1 MEYIRVTKE
10 NLQEEHICCAIS
22 NNNDIQVASK
32 KAWLERM
39 FDDGLVFLKSTERG
53 KCFIEYIP
61 AENAWNPINADGY
74 MYIDCLWVSGSFK
87 GHGYSS
93 DLLNACIND
102 SMEKGKKGLCIL
114 SAAKKK
120 PFLADPK
127 FLKHKGFSV
136 CDGADNGIQLWHL
149 PFTEDKGLH
158 AEDNR
163 LPQFK
168 ECAKHPRISGKG
180 YVLYYTSQCPF
191 NAKYVPVITKAAEE
205 RNVPFKA
212 IHLQGRE
219 EAQSAPTPITT
230 YALFLDGEYITNE
243 QMNEKRFLKLLDK

>member
-1 MEYIRVTKE
+1 MHLVGG
-10 NLQEEHICCAIS
+10 EE
-22 NNNDIQVASK
+22 
-32 KAWLERM
+32 KA
-39 FDDGLVFLKSTERG
+39 
-53 KCFIEYIP
+53 
-61 AENAWNPINADGY
+61 
-74 MYIDCLWVSGSFK
+74 
-87 GHGYSS
+87 
-93 DLLNACIND
+93 
-102 SMEKGKKGLCIL
+102 
-114 SAAKKK
+114 
-120 PFLADPK
+120 FLADPK

-136 CDGADNGIQLWHL
+136 CDRADNGIQLWHL

-158 AEDNR
+158 AEDSR

-168 ECAKHPRISGKG
+168 ECAKHLHVSEKG

-230 YALFLDGEYITNE
+230 YALFLMGNI
-243 QMNEKRFLKLLDK
+243 